1 MLQWV
6 RSQGCPW
13 DEGTCSA
20 AARSGNLEMLKWLHN
35 AGCPLDEYTLEAAA
49 TEGNLEIMQWL
60 ETMLETLHLFQYR

>member
-1 MLQWV
+1 
-6 RSQGCPW
+6 
-13 DEGTCSA
+13 
-20 AARSGNLEMLKWLHN
+20 MLKWLHN